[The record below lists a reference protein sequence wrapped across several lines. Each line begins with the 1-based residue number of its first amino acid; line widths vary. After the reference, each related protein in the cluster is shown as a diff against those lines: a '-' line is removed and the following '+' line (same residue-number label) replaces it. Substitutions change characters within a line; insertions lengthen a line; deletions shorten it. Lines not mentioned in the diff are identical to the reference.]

1 MRLLSPQT
9 APRKF
14 RERAGRGS
22 PKMPTAPHHASQR
35 PAEGEEIL
43 PPENFAMVWRGV
55 YRSGFPTKKNL
66 AFLQQLGLRSILF
79 LCPEEYP
86 DSHLGFLEE
95 QGVQLLHF
103 GVTGNKEPFDE
114 MSDDIVRA
122 ALRAVIDPANH
133 PVLIHCN
140 QGKHR
145 TGCLVG
151 CLRRMQRWSLV
162 AICDE
167 YRRFA
172 GSKARVVDQQ
182 FIERFRCEAPP
193 ASYPASSPL
202 PPPPQPPHPPQP
214 LQSQP
219 SQPAPSLLAGAEAH
233 ACGCG
238 GAAAAPTEASAQQ
251 AEETAEPRA
260 ESGAEGDGHWAHHEN
275 LSS

>member
-1 MRLLSPQT
+1 
-9 APRKF
+9 
-14 RERAGRGS
+14 
-22 PKMPTAPHHASQR
+22 MPAAPHLASQR

-66 AFLQQLGLRSILF
+66 AFLQQLGLRSILY

-86 DSHLGFLEE
+86 DSHVGFLEE

-114 MSDDIVRA
+114 MSDDVVRA

-133 PVLIHCN
+133 PLLIHCN

-193 ASYPASSPL
+193 ASYPAPQLQSP
-202 PPPPQPPHPPQP
+202 
-214 LQSQP
+214 QSQP
-219 SQPAPSLLAGAEAH
+219 QPTQPVPSLLAGAEAH

-238 GAAAAPTEASAQQ
+238 GAAAAPSEASAQQ
-251 AEETAEPRA
+251 AEETAEPRS
-260 ESGAEGDGHWAHHEN
+260 ESGAEGEGHWAHHEN

>member
-1 MRLLSPQT
+1 
-9 APRKF
+9 
-14 RERAGRGS
+14 
-22 PKMPTAPHHASQR
+22 MPTAPHHASQR

-114 MSDDIVRA
+114 MSDDVVRA

-193 ASYPASSPL
+193 ASYPAPPL
-202 PPPPQPPHPPQP
+202 QSPQPPQS
-214 LQSQP
+214 QSQP
-219 SQPAPSLLAGAEAH
+219 SQPAPSLLAGAKAH

-251 AEETAEPRA
+251 AAGTAEPRT
-260 ESGAEGDGHWAHHEN
+260 ESGAEGEGHWAHHEN